1 MRPIRLVIAVAVACA
16 ALVVPS
22 SALAQIDSV
31 SAGDATLGPDGASL
45 TLPIIVQCD
54 PGFTFIGVLGDVFQ
68 RKGNRLIRGSG
79 SVFPFPAVACTGQPQ
94 TFTMEVSNFSPF
106 RFQNGR
112 GTVTVTV
119 GLTSPTGGLVIQTF
133 GPFDIRIRNK

>member
-16 ALVVPS
+16 ALLAPS

-31 SAGDATLGPDGASL
+31 SAGNATLGPDGASL
-45 TLPIIVQCD
+45 TLPLIVQCD
-54 PGFTFIGVLGDVFQ
+54 PEFTFFGAFGDVLQ

-79 SVFPFPAVACTGQPQ
+79 SVFPFPTTACTGQPQ
-94 TFTMEVSNFSPF
+94 TFTMQVSNFSPF

-119 GLTSPTGGLVIQTF
+119 GVQSPSSFVVQTF
-133 GPFDIRIRNK
+133 GPLDIRIRK